1 VSYRDVAVWIDHQKA
16 HVFRIEGEV
25 FAESLIRAP
34 QHVPRHPQREAQPHN
49 HPDDEQRFFRD
60 VTLALSGSERVL
72 IVGPST
78 AKLHFRDYLLA
89 RATTLKLSI
98 AGVETVDHPTDRQ
111 LVAFVRR
118 YFLVRHGDSEG
129 DAPSRRPS

>member
-1 VSYRDVAVWIDHQKA
+1 MWIDHQKA

-49 HPDDEQRFFRD
+49 HPDDEQHFFRD
-60 VTLALSGSERVL
+60 VVQALSGSDRVL

-78 AKLHFRDYLLA
+78 AKLHFRDYLTA
-89 RATTLKLSI
+89 HASTAKLSI

-118 YFLVRHGDSEG
+118 YFLVRPAGSEG
-129 DAPSRRPS
+129 DAPSRRPA